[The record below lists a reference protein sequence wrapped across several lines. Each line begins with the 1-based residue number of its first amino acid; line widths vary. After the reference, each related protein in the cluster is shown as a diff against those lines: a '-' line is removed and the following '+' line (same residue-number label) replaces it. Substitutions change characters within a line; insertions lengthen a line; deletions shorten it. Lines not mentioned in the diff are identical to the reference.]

1 MQATDRFRIASIT
14 KPFVATVALQ
24 LAAERRLR
32 LDDSVERWLPGL
44 IPNGQA
50 ITLRQLLGHTSGL
63 FDYDQDTAWVRAR
76 IASPS
81 REWSAREL
89 LRIAV
94 SHPPLFAPGARW
106 AYSNTNY
113 VVLGLVVEVVSGR
126 TLEQELQ
133 SRIFRRLGLHATSYP
148 HGTQVSGRF
157 AHGYVG
163 ASPQVPIP
171 RGTLLDVTTLLSPSA
186 WGAGQMASNVDDLT
200 RFFSALLGG
209 RLLPPSRL
217 TAMKA
222 DPKGAEYG
230 LGLMIAYTACGT
242 AFGHRGDVPGY
253 RSEAWATANGRR
265 AAAVMV
271 NIDTTRVPWPKLD
284 SVAETALCTG

>member
-63 FDYDQDTAWVRAR
+63 FDYGQDTAWVRAR

-171 RGTLLDVTTLLSPSA
+171 RGNLLDVTTVLSPSA

-284 SVAETALCTG
+284 SAAETALCRG